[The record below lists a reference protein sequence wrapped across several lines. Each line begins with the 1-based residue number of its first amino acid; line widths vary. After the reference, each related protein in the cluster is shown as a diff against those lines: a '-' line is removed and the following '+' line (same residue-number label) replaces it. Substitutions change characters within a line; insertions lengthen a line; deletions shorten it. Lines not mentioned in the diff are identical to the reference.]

1 MMREKFVQILLKLLF
16 WDFPKYEPEKQEIEL
31 TGYAKE
37 LETAYHEYVLKSIE
51 KDNRREK

>member
-16 WDFPKYEPEKQEIEL
+16 WDFSKYEPEKQEIEL

>member
-37 LETAYHEYVLKSIE
+37 LEEAYRDYLFGI
-51 KDNRREK
+51 NGQR